1 MTCNSSTVAARRF
14 VTALILAAVLP
25 QSGLAVSSD
34 AGIWKIDPA
43 KSNVS
48 SGAATLVIQRTRAEQ
63 PAAGAFLLIANGSV
77 YRITAP
83 VDSGTKAHLPVDYA
97 SMMRD
102 GKAVL
107 IGTKAQSEDHC
118 RFRCQAGIAEPSMT
132 LRFKVVVGAE
142 QQINDMLAYDR
153 RKQ

>member
-1 MTCNSSTVAARRF
+1 
-14 VTALILAAVLP
+14 
-25 QSGLAVSSD
+25 
-34 AGIWKIDPA
+34 
-43 KSNVS
+43 
-48 SGAATLVIQRTRAEQ
+48 
-63 PAAGAFLLIANGSV
+63 
-77 YRITAP
+77 
-83 VDSGTKAHLPVDYA
+83 
-97 SMMRD
+97 MMRD